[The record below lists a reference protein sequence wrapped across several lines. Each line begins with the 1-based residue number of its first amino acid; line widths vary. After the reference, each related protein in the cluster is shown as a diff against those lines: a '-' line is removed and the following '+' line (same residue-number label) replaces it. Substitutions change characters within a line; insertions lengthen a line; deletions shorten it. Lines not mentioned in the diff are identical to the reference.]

1 MGTWEVRTRGGRC
14 DSLRRA
20 GWDDEHL
27 RQGRVGGVINYRGVY
42 RIGFRGLGC
51 GGELIYCWLWV
62 HCPNYMAE

>member
-1 MGTWEVRTRGGRC
+1 MEGAILSDAPGGTTSISGK
-14 DSLRRA
+14 A
-20 GWDDEHL
+20 GL
-27 RQGRVGGVINYRGVY
+27 GGVINYRGVY